1 MFPTQSKVYR
11 TSGLWLLPVVA
22 LALLLV
28 GYAVFAASTAQAQTP
43 AGDVC
48 VEGLVI
54 DWEEKPLAGW
64 VVTLTSDISGFVPI
78 TAVSAP
84 APEEDDDDEY
94 YNKKSKQ
101 YPYEYP
107 DEDPDFEKGEFKFTE
122 AAITAAVSPTVGAQT
137 GTFTATIET
146 RPGWE
151 GVTPTTVVFDI
162 EVGDKDCAQIRFKMR
177 RIVVVYVYKI
187 DVNHTP
193 LGDWRISAV
202 PGPGN
207 LFASPQEEET
217 SAAVTTTL
225 PPSDTVVI
233 TGGVAVFTL
242 TPGLWIFSEM
252 APKQDM
258 DEAPNSYRPV
268 VPPTGR
274 QELLIDEDTPVDEF
288 VYITFK
294 NQLVTGC
301 FIVRKLAVIPPDD
314 IFIPPDAESD
324 LFVYN
329 VGGWGFQLLRK
340 DGSVARQGVTDAA
353 GEIRFDNLPLGPY
366 TIVEEDRPGWGDVS
380 DAELEY
386 TVEGNICDDPTAVI
400 EFFNEQDQSGYCIE
414 GRKIDA
420 NGGYGIPGWEIAI
433 KPLEEG
439 DYDPA
444 NVFSDGEGEFSI
456 EFPLNDYRVP
466 GSQYEICEKEQ
477 DGWLPH
483 TPTCQTVRL
492 PEWPGA
498 CVQLEDFV
506 NQQVGHSESEYP
518 DHGKGG
524 YPEGGKGSEY
534 PEGSSNGQ
542 PSNGPEGYPEGSSNG
557 QPSNGPEGYPEG
569 PSNGQPSNGQP
580 SNGQPSNGQ
589 GGYPDNGQQCREYHT
604 VAAGEGLYDIGA
616 DYGVSPQ
623 AMLDANPSVKK
634 GNEMWVYVGQQICIP

>member
-22 LALLLV
+22 LGMLLV

-64 VVTLTSDISGFVPI
+64 VVTLTSDIAGFEAI
-78 TAVSAP
+78 TATSAP
-84 APEEDDDDEY
+84 APEEEEEEY

-107 DEDPDFEKGEFKFTE
+107 VEEPDFEKGEFKFTE
-122 AAITAAVSPTVGAQT
+122 AAITAAVTPTVGAQT
-137 GTFTATIET
+137 GNFTATIET
-146 RPGWE
+146 REGWE
-151 GVTPTTVVFDI
+151 GVTPTTISFPI
-162 EVGDKDCAQIRFKMR
+162 EVGADGCAQIRFKMR
-177 RIVVVYVYKI
+177 RIVVVTVYKI
-187 DVNHTP
+187 DDEHQP
-193 LGDWRISAV
+193 LGDWRISAY

-217 SAAVTTTL
+217 SDPVTSTIPAST
-225 PPSDTVVI
+225 TVVI
-233 TGGVAVFTL
+233 TGGAAVFTL
-242 TPGLWIFSEM
+242 TPGLWIFSEQ
-252 APKQDM
+252 APKQEY
-258 DEAPNSYRPV
+258 DEAPNSYRPI
-268 VPPTGR
+268 VPPNGR
-274 QELLIDEDTPVDEF
+274 QELLIDDDIPVTETISI
-288 VYITFK
+288 VFK

-301 FIVRKLAVIPPDD
+301 FIVRKLGLIPPPSEDSTL
-314 IFIPPDAESD
+314 PVSALAPN
-324 LFVYN
+324 YN
-329 VGGWGFQLLRK
+329 VAGWGFQLLRK
-340 DGSVARQGVTDAA
+340 DGSVARQGVTDAS
-353 GEIRFDNLPLGPY
+353 GEIRFDNLPFGPY
-366 TIVEEDRPGWGDVS
+366 TIVEEDRPGWDEVS
-380 DAELEY
+380 FDQLEY
-386 TVEGNICDDPTAVI
+386 TVEGNVCDDPTAVI
-400 EFFNEQDQSGYCIE
+400 EFENEQDNSGFCIE

-420 NGGYGIPGWEIAI
+420 NGGYGLMGWEIGI

-439 DYDPA
+439 DPDPA
-444 NVFSDGEGEFSI
+444 NVFTNGLGEFTI
-456 EFPLNDYRVP
+456 DFPANDYRVP

-524 YPEGGKGSEY
+524 YPEGGKSGYPEGEHEEY
-534 PEGSSNGQ
+534 PEGQSQPQNG
-542 PSNGPEGYPEGSSNG
+542 GYPEGQSQPQNGG
-557 QPSNGPEGYPEG
+557 QPQGPSGYPEG
-569 PSNGQPSNGQP
+569 E
-580 SNGQPSNGQ
+580 
-589 GGYPDNGQQCREYHT
+589 GQQCREYHT

-616 DYGVSPQ
+616 QYGVSPQ